1 MTEDK
6 DNEKRPFRASDWL
19 PTDNGPAILDYG
31 NCVEVGLGL
40 TPDDVWSLFCGVFS
54 SGEDLGVRV
63 KPMLHDGKLRVFLR
77 VTYCRGLRAFSHS
90 TAKLVWGMAMAVC
103 RLAILWNEAE
113 DDENSMAMAAQ
124 QLQRLTELCEEV
136 YDDAD

>member
-6 DNEKRPFRASDWL
+6 EKRPFRASDWL
-19 PTDNGPAILDYG
+19 PTDNGPVILDYG

-40 TPDDVWSLFCGVFS
+40 TPDDVWRLFCAIFS
-54 SGEDLGVRV
+54 AGEDLGVRV
-63 KPMLHDGKLRVFLR
+63 VPKIHDDKLRVFLR

-103 RLAILWNEAE
+103 RLAIVWNEVAE
-113 DDENSMAMAAQ
+113 AADNEDGMIVAH
-124 QLQRLTELCEEV
+124 QLQRLTELCEEI

>member
-6 DNEKRPFRASDWL
+6 KLFRASDWL
-19 PTDNGPAILDYG
+19 PTDNGPVILDYG

-40 TPDDVWSLFCGVFS
+40 TPDDVWRLFSGIFS

-90 TAKLVWGMAMAVC
+90 TAKLVWRTVQAVC
-103 RLAILWNEAE
+103 RLAILWNEVAE
-113 DDENSMAMAAQ
+113 DDENGMAVAQ
-124 QLQRLTELCEEV
+124 QLQRLTELCEV
-136 YDDAD
+136 FDDVD